1 MKKFTSNEI
10 SKVVF
15 TLVGDIKPT
24 GDSSHD
30 RIALANVE
38 TLIKLAKDL
47 HLTIDSLACNYS
59 KSQYNSMRNIGEC
72 CEKYLDWLG
81 IEK

>member
-1 MKKFTSNEI
+1 MGKFTSNEI

-24 GDSSHD
+24 GDSAHD

-38 TLIKLAKDL
+38 TLIELAKDL
-47 HLTIDSLACNYS
+47 YLTIDNLAHNYS
-59 KSQYNSMRNIGEC
+59 KSQYNSERNIGER
-72 CEKYLDWLG
+72 CEEYLDWHG